1 MKTQEELSALKAEVE
16 ALNRKLA
23 ALSED
28 ELAQVSG
35 GFIPIPYFGSD
46 LREPGGMAFPATLK
60 EKAILPATD
69 TASASDRR
77 SHRTEL
83 EQLTEPPNDNAL

>member
-35 GFIPIPYFGSD
+35 GFIPIPSFGSD
-46 LREPGGMAFPATLK
+46 VRESGGMGFPATLK
-60 EKAILPATD
+60 EKEILPATD
-69 TASASDRR
+69 TASAPDRR
-77 SHRTEL
+77 ALKTEL
-83 EQLTEPPNDNAL
+83 ELLTDLPDDNAI